1 MTYVLQ
7 RTLHTISVLLL
18 ISILSFIFV
27 EAAPGSY
34 VDELRLN
41 PKISTAT
48 ILALR
53 SRYGVDRP
61 LPVKYWM
68 WVASL
73 FRGEF
78 GFSFSYG
85 MPVGSLLWPRAKY
98 TLILTSVAT
107 ALSWCIALVLGAF
120 SALTRNRPMHSIIR
134 GSVSILASAPD
145 LLIAVALLML
155 AVRTERLSVAG
166 MRATM
171 PSAGAVAELDTH
183 IAAHLFFPV
192 MAITCASLPSLISHV
207 QAAVQEAAAS
217 PFIQAAR
224 AHGIPRRRLL
234 LVYTLPAAANPLISL
249 LGLSIGGLLSTS
261 LLVEVIMGWPGLG
274 PLVIEAVF
282 SRDIHIVISATVLSA
297 LFLLAGNLISDVLL
311 YAADPRIR
319 KAGGV
324 LS

>member
-1 MTYVLQ
+1 
-7 RTLHTISVLLL
+7 
-18 ISILSFIFV
+18 
-27 EAAPGSY
+27 
-34 VDELRLN
+34 
-41 PKISTAT
+41 
-48 ILALR
+48 
-53 SRYGVDRP
+53 
-61 LPVKYWM
+61 M

-85 MPVGSLLWPRAKY
+85 MPVGSLLWPRAKH
-98 TLILTSVAT
+98 TVLLTSVAT
-107 ALSWCIALVLGAF
+107 ALSWCIALVLGTFA
-120 SALTRNRPMHSIIR
+120 ALTRNRSMLTIIR

-171 PSAGAVAELDTH
+171 SSAGAAAELGTD

-192 MAITCASLPSLISHV
+192 MAITCASVPSLISHV
-207 QAAVQEAAAS
+207 HAAVQEAAAS

-234 LVYTLPAAANPLISL
+234 LVYTLPAAANPLVSL
-249 LGLSIGGLLSTS
+249 FGLSIGGLLSTS

-274 PLVIEAVF
+274 PLVLEAVF
-282 SRDIHIVISATVLSA
+282 SRDTHIVISATVLSA

-319 KAGGV
+319 KPGGV